1 MMSSKER
8 LLEFLKYN
16 EMGQTAFEER
26 VGLTRGYISKV
37 KKDIG
42 SSMVTK
48 IAEIYPDLN
57 VNWLVTGEGKMLKEK
72 EGIPH
77 AEAPMNGIPHIES
90 VEAYCGPGQG
100 FDVSIMRKECPLYN
114 IPGMEGADFTIRAK
128 GRSMINREY
137 PDRSVKEGDYIGC
150 IKCRSGAIRY
160 GEVYALSTSEGVMV
174 KVIQESDRED
184 YVLLESFNREEG
196 FKSFYYPVI
205 DIHDMALVVAVA
217 SISRWA

>member
-1 MMSSKER
+1 MSSKER

-77 AEAPMNGIPHIES
+77 TEAPMNGIPHIES
-90 VEAYCGPGQG
+90 VEAYCGPDKGSMFQLCVKNVPCTTFPVWKEPTLLSGQ
-100 FDVSIMRKECPLYN
+100 
-114 IPGMEGADFTIRAK
+114 K
-128 GRSMINREY
+128 G
-137 PDRSVKEGDYIGC
+137 
-150 IKCRSGAIRY
+150 
-160 GEVYALSTSEGVMV
+160 
-174 KVIQESDRED
+174 
-184 YVLLESFNREEG
+184 
-196 FKSFYYPVI
+196 
-205 DIHDMALVVAVA
+205 VA
-217 SISRWA
+217 